1 MGLGDWVRR
10 VFSPAAQEH
19 GTEEASDAVIT
30 GGIPGLAG
38 LEVAEA
44 AEAEDEA
51 TEPPADPAP

>member
-10 VFSPAAQEH
+10 LFSPAAQEY

-30 GGIPGLAG
+30 GGIPGLPG

-44 AEAEDEA
+44 AEADAEA
-51 TEPPADPAP
+51 TEPPPDPAP